1 MWVLI
6 ICSGEYHQKT
16 EKRRKGKWWWW
27 LDFIFTH
34 LVFWHGFFDVI
45 FVCVGKS
52 WREFYASTFP
62 LNMETVLKWTFV
74 MTFVLLYALRLTY
87 FKSFVPFHV
96 ERLARSIVFGLL
108 IQARPCTPSW
118 FFGKWHL
125 RRCLSA
131 SNWTFEDLSST
142 GEEKYSVS
150 DFLENRRTRID
161 VTTNCCFAGAI
172 QEGRITCIDMT
183 KNAVSKTGGG
193 GGYCQGWAI

>member
-1 MWVLI
+1 
-6 ICSGEYHQKT
+6 
-16 EKRRKGKWWWW
+16 
-27 LDFIFTH
+27 
-34 LVFWHGFFDVI
+34 
-45 FVCVGKS
+45 
-52 WREFYASTFP
+52 
-62 LNMETVLKWTFV
+62 METVLKWTFV
-74 MTFVLLYALRLTY
+74 MTFVLLDYALWLTY

-150 DFLENRRTRID
+150 GFLENRRTRID
-161 VTTNCCFAGAI
+161 VTTNCCF
-172 QEGRITCIDMT
+172 IDIT
-183 KNAVSKTGGG
+183 KNAVSKTQFSKDKALQYQLI
-193 GGYCQGWAI
+193 GYWFHIKRSVLFKGLIPFAIKRNFHSSRHFCGVIFHSGTLWEADGVSCCYNLYVCVITHGMFL